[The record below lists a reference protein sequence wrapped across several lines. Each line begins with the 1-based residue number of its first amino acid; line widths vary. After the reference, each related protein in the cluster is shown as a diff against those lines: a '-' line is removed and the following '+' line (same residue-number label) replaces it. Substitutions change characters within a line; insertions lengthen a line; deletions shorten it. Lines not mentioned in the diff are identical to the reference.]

1 MYRSE
6 SVWTTFDIATKVPCT
21 SRSIQF
27 WPPKFSNKSSIC
39 GQCTKIISNFL
50 ICIHLFSAFLYLLFS
65 TYIYIFFFNLF
76 YFVYITVISSTSMSL
91 EFVCMYVE
99 AVECST
105 ASDPAVLYPFESRAI
120 LTSKTIISWRNA
132 F

>member
-27 WPPKFSNKSSIC
+27 WPPKFSSKSSIC
-39 GQCTKIISNFL
+39 GQCTKIISKFL
-50 ICIHLFSAFLYLLFS
+50 IFIFSVPLFVVFYICLLLL
-65 TYIYIFFFNLF
+65 NLF

-120 LTSKTIISWRNA
+120 LTSKTIMSWRNA
-132 F
+132 FFF